1 MSPHQARQGSEAR
14 AKAKA
19 GLYWQGAVS
28 LLLGLALLALNLAY
42 YRGRWW
48 FWWPLLGLAILW
60 GIRAVHVCNHRRW
73 ETLEQRQ
80 LKEDQDRQ
88 ERTRQIV
95 DD

>member
-1 MSPHQARQGSEAR
+1 MSPHQARLGSEAR
-14 AKAKA
+14 TKARA

-28 LLLGLALLALNLAY
+28 LLLGLALLAVNLAW

-48 FWWPLLGLAILW
+48 FWWPLLGLAVLW
-60 GIRAVHVCNHRRW
+60 GVRAARVFDHRRW

-80 LKEDQDRQ
+80 LQEEQERQ